1 MDQSYLEW
9 LLGLPGFTEE
19 KARKVAERFPTY
31 ERLEAATREE
41 LASLVVL
48 GSADVDAL
56 LGVLH
61 GTTPPKASDELFLCP
76 ECGSFVGTGATACPS
91 CGVEFAGSA
100 EADLSEE
107 LEEFLDEDGPPAR
120 LCLTCGAAMGKGAT
134 KCGMCGR
141 QYAPSELALLPGFA
155 GSLEEGAPF
164 CAHCGAYLFS
174 DEADC
179 AICGTAVS
187 PTVPQPAGVGGKGVV
202 KDFLSR
208 WQRMAEAGVP
218 VSETDRLQEELE
230 HFDRL
235 LETDASLERAWSSR
249 AKILEKLG
257 RRDEAL
263 ESLSKAADLNPA
275 KEDQYRVEVQNILH
289 ATADS
294 PVLPP
299 RWRQPAATAA
309 PATVDT
315 RLVEALDHYE
325 SLLRADPSLVVAWR
339 TKGEILDRLGRS
351 GEAREC
357 FERAA
362 SLERAE
368 GRSLQAAVSGLR
380 SSGLTTSGP
389 AGTGRVNGRVN
400 GQVNGTR
407 GGRTN
412 GRTNGRT

>member
-263 ESLSKAADLNPA
+263 ESLSKAADLNP
-275 KEDQYRVEVQNILH
+275 RRRI
-289 ATADS
+289 S
-294 PVLPP
+294 
-299 RWRQPAATAA
+299 
-309 PATVDT
+309 
-315 RLVEALDHYE
+315 
-325 SLLRADPSLVVAWR
+325 
-339 TKGEILDRLGRS
+339 I
-351 GEAREC
+351 
-357 FERAA
+357 
-362 SLERAE
+362 
-368 GRSLQAAVSGLR
+368 GLR
-380 SSGLTTSGP
+380 SKTSSMQRRILPSCRPGGANPPRRRRRQRSTPASSKPSTTTNPCSARTRPSSLRGVRRGRSWIASGAPGRPVSVSNVPLHSSARRAALFRPQSP
-389 AGTGRVNGRVN
+389 ACARAA
-400 GQVNGTR
+400 
-407 GGRTN
+407 
-412 GRTNGRT
+412 

>member
-141 QYAPSELALLPGFA
+141 QYVPSELALLPGFA
-155 GSLEEGAPF
+155 GSFEEGAPS

-235 LETDASLERAWSSR
+235 LETDASLERAWR
-249 AKILEKLG
+249 A
-257 RRDEAL
+257 R
-263 ESLSKAADLNPA
+263 SCF
-275 KEDQYRVEVQNILH
+275 
-289 ATADS
+289 
-294 PVLPP
+294 
-299 RWRQPAATAA
+299 
-309 PATVDT
+309 
-315 RLVEALDHYE
+315 
-325 SLLRADPSLVVAWR
+325 
-339 TKGEILDRLGRS
+339 DR
-351 GEAREC
+351 
-357 FERAA
+357 
-362 SLERAE
+362 
-368 GRSLQAAVSGLR
+368 
-380 SSGLTTSGP
+380 
-389 AGTGRVNGRVN
+389 
-400 GQVNGTR
+400 
-407 GGRTN
+407 
-412 GRTNGRT
+412 